1 MKVMLVDENR
11 GRAALLKQAL
21 SDAGFEVVATINQ
34 GSRLLLE
41 LQKIAVDVILIDMAS
56 PDRDILEHL
65 AIIRREQPKPV
76 IMLADDDDSRIIQ
89 AAVSAG
95 VSAYVVDGFNHKR
108 LNAIMQVAVARFREY
123 QAMRDELED
132 TKHKLAERK
141 LVDKAKGLLMRHKNM
156 SEEEAY
162 QALRKLAMNKNKKI
176 VEIAEQLINAA
187 ELLSVG
193 SKTG

>member
-187 ELLSVG
+187 ELLS
-193 SKTG
+193 